1 MGFFYSVGEAQD
13 LCQEKE
19 ADCDGEAVGSHD
31 DHLLDSHREGHD
43 QEQDPF
49 PERGRVQRK
58 DAEQEIDD
66 GAGPSA
72 SVKEGGDI
80 VRNDIGDPDA
90 RGQGQIADGRVQG
103 SVAIGIFLCLIP
115 VYRNHRLFLIPVCD
129 SFRQR
134 GRRGSGFHG
143 CISGDRGRIGSLGR
157 GCSGS
162 RRRA

>member
-31 DHLLDSHREGHD
+31 DHLLDCHREGHD

-49 PERGRVQRK
+49 PEGCRVQRE

-80 VRNDIGDPDA
+80 VRNDIGDPNA
-90 RGQGQIADGRVQG
+90 RGQGQIADG
-103 SVAIGIFLCLIP
+103 
-115 VYRNHRLFLIPVCD
+115 
-129 SFRQR
+129 
-134 GRRGSGFHG
+134 
-143 CISGDRGRIGSLGR
+143 
-157 GCSGS
+157 
-162 RRRA
+162 